1 MLLVVSCLSLAA
13 CDLLVSKEMQLIVDG
28 EVYQTINVT
37 NGYSELSSIQPKKDG
52 YKFEGWYLDE
62 TLTTPLTESN
72 VIQALIY
79 GKLYAKMSKEQTA
92 CQHTNAD
99 WQTTLEPT
107 CTQDGSKHK
116 VCPSCNEE
124 IQVEV
129 IPASGHAFGEWV
141 TDTEPTHALEGS
153 KHRVCTNC
161 SEQETETIAVI
172 PHTFGDWT
180 MAKAA
185 TCTEAGAMERACSCG
200 EKETSAIKPN
210 GHTEETLPAVDATCT
225 TTGLTEGT
233 KCSVCHT
240 TIVAQQVV
248 PAIDHNYVDGKC
260 TVCKLVDPAVCTHSA
275 GDWIE
280 DTPATC
286 TTEGSKHIE
295 CTLCKTVLQ
304 TETIPATGHNY
315 ASVVTPPT
323 CAEQGYTTHTCEC
336 GDSYVDTYVDAL
348 DHEWNDGEITTQP
361 TCTETGVKTYTC
373 TRTDC
378 GQTKTEVVDALD
390 HDKVNHSAQAE
401 TCTKIGWGAYVTCTR
416 CDYTTYKEIPATGHS
431 YTTSPSYAWSD
442 DHSACTAT
450 TPCDND
456 CGENKVVNATVSSS
470 TTPATCTEKGSTT
483 YTATFAEDG
492 YATQTHVV
500 EIDATGHNYVNKVCT
515 NCGETNVYSEGL
527 KYTLSSDETYYIVS
541 KGSCTDTDIVI
552 PSMYEGK
559 PVKAIP
565 SQGFANNGNL
575 LSITI
580 PYSITAIYS
589 QAFAGCDNLTTV
601 TFNEN
606 SQLTDIG
613 YEAFGLCTSLTSIT
627 IPSSVENIWQYVFFG
642 CNKLKSIDVDENNQH
657 YKSVDGNLYSK
668 DGKTL
673 IQYAAGKTNATFSVP
688 SDVTKIEGFCFYEC
702 INLTSVEFEADSQ
715 LTTIGDGAFSGC
727 INLQNITIPSNVT
740 SIGQTAFYGC
750 FSLTSITIPNSVTS
764 IGSSAFQF
772 CTSLTSITIPSGVT
786 SIGSKAFY
794 DCYSLVEV
802 CNKSSRT
809 ITAGSTANGYVG
821 YYAKHIITDEA
832 DSYLTTVGD
841 YIFYDDGTDVYLV
854 KYVGDDKELTLPN
867 SYDGK
872 DYAIYQYAFSY
883 YTDGKATKITIPS
896 SVTSI
901 GAYAFFACESLTSIT
916 IPEGIT
922 SIDESTFNGCLN
934 LTDIIISSSVTSIG
948 KNAFYWCTSLENI
961 TIPNSVTS
969 IGEYAFY
976 QCTNLTTVTFE
987 EGSKLESLGSY
998 AFIECASL
1006 TSITIPNS
1014 VTSIGSSAFQDCDSL
1029 ISITIPSSVTSIGAK
1044 AFSGCDSLESITI
1057 PNSVTSI
1064 GSSAFQF
1071 CTSLTSIT
1079 IPSGVTSIGSK
1090 AFYDCYSLVEVCNK
1104 SSRTITAGS
1113 TANGYVGYY
1122 AKHIITDEADSYLTT
1137 VGDYIFYDDGTEIYL
1152 VKYVGDD
1159 TELTLPDTYDGK
1171 DYAIYTHAFSYNDK
1185 ITSVKIPSHVTSI
1198 PAYAFA
1204 YCNSL
1209 TSVTFEE
1216 GSQCTSICQ
1225 YAFRSCN
1232 SLTNITIPSSVTSIG
1247 SSAFQFCTSLTSI
1260 TIPSGV
1266 TSIGE
1271 DAFSDCGL
1279 TSVTFEEGCQLTSIG
1294 DYAFYGCDSLTT
1306 VTFEEGSNLE
1316 SIGEHMF
1323 YNCDS
1328 LESITIPSS
1337 VTSIGEYAFRDCD
1350 SLTSVTF
1357 EEGSQL
1363 TSMGYGV
1370 FYECTSLTEVHI
1382 SDIASWCSID
1392 FSNEEANPLYYAKH
1406 LYLNG
1411 EEITDLVI
1419 PESVTSI
1426 GAYAFLGCDS
1436 LTTVTFEEGSQLTSI
1451 GEYAFSGCT
1460 SIESITIPNSV
1471 TSIGFYA
1478 FSGCTSLESIT
1489 IPNSVTSIGACAFY
1503 SCTSL
1508 TSVTFEEGSQL
1519 TEIADGDFD
1528 YSDYSCYGVFSDC
1541 TSIESITIPNS
1552 VTSIGFYAFYNCDSL
1567 TSVTFEEGSQCTSIG
1582 KDAFKAC
1589 DSLTSI
1595 TIPSSVT
1602 WIGKDAFA
1610 YTAYYYNADN
1620 WQDEILYIGHCLIE
1634 AKVTIESCT
1643 IKDGT
1648 TVIAAYA
1655 FDYCTS
1661 LTEVHISDIA
1671 SWCSIDFSNEYAN
1684 PLYYAEHLYLNG
1696 EEITDLVIPESV
1708 TSIGD
1713 YAFQDCDS
1721 LTSVTFEEGSQCT
1734 SIGEDAFQDCDSL
1747 ISITIP
1753 SSVTSIG
1760 ANAFSGC
1767 DSLESITLPFVGAT
1781 LDGTEDTH
1789 FGYIFGASSYSYNDN
1804 YVPSSLK
1811 TVVITGGTSIG
1822 EYAFRDC
1829 GSLISITIPSSVTSI
1844 GSWAFYECYSLVE
1857 VCNKSSLDITK
1868 YVSAKHIITDES
1880 DTAIKYEED
1889 YIFFDNGTD
1898 VYLVKYVGYDT
1909 ELILPNTYNGKEYA
1923 INQYAFYDND
1933 KITSIT
1939 IPSSVT
1945 SIGNYAFAYCNSL
1958 TSVTFEEGSQCTSIG
1973 NYTFWNCTKLDY
1985 YEYDNAYYLGN
1996 ENNNFVVLV
2005 EAKSKDITSCIINE
2019 NTKVIMFSAFY
2030 NCDGLTS
2037 IVIPSS
2043 VTSIDNYAF
2052 AYCDSL
2058 TSVTFEEGS
2067 KLESIGY
2074 SAFSGC
2080 KGLTSITIPASVTS
2094 IGNAVFSGCD
2104 NLTTVI
2110 FEDNSQLTS
2119 IGEDAFYNCDSL
2131 TSITIPS
2138 SVTWIGEDAFYN
2150 CDSLTSITIPSG
2162 VTWIGEDAFY
2172 SCEALEEIRFNATAM
2187 DDLNYSPFTGAGEN
2201 GIKVVVGANVTK
2213 IPEYLFRGSL
2223 APSSK
2228 ITSVEFEEGSICQS
2242 IGKYAFYNCDNL
2254 TDITIPASV
2263 TSIGEWAF
2271 YACYSLDN
2279 LYISDLASWFNISFG
2294 DEDENPLYAN
2304 PLYYAEHLYL
2314 NGEEV
2319 TELVIPEGVTS
2330 IGDYAFYNDT
2340 SFTSITIPASVTSIG
2355 DYAFYSCDSLAS
2367 IDVDSNNSNY
2377 KSVDGNLYSKDGK
2390 TLIQY
2395 AIGKTDT
2402 TFAIPEGVA
2411 SIGDYAFYDCISLIR
2426 ITIPSSVT
2434 SIGSNAFANC
2444 YSLMEV
2450 CNESSLSITAGS
2462 KDHGSVGYYAKRIIT
2477 DDADTFL
2484 TNVDDYI
2491 FYDDGT
2497 EVYLVKYVGT
2507 DTKVTLSN
2515 YNDKNY
2521 AINDGAFRNN
2531 YEITSITI
2539 PEGVT
2544 SIGNSAFSGC
2554 GNLTTVIFEDNSQLT
2569 SIGNSAFYNC
2579 DNLTDITIP
2588 ASVTSIGNA
2597 VFSGCDNLTTVIF
2610 EDNSQL
2616 TSIGNSAFLNC
2627 SSLTSIT
2634 IQVGVKSIGN
2644 FAFDGCSSL
2653 TTIYYT
2659 GTQEQWNTITIGS
2672 YNSPLTNATRY
2683 YYSDCIHENGSNQWK
2698 YDSDGNISTELT
2710 IGEWIVDVEP
2720 TCTTT
2725 GSKHAI
2731 CSVCGETVT
2740 LEIPALGHSA
2750 GTDGTCAVC
2759 GEALYTITNDATN
2772 AFVETDGVLQST
2784 NKAHSSSS
2792 SYVITANTTI
2802 TITFEYNVSSE
2813 SGYDKFYILH
2823 NSTQLVTKSGTSNSY
2838 TSYTITLA
2846 AGDTLTFKYTKDSS
2860 ASKGDDCCYIKN
2872 LTITTV
2878 N

>member
-1 MLLVVSCLSLAA
+1 M
-13 CDLLVSKEMQLIVDG
+13 
-28 EVYQTINVT
+28 
-37 NGYSELSSIQPKKDG
+37 
-52 YKFEGWYLDE
+52 
-62 TLTTPLTESN
+62 
-72 VIQALIY
+72 
-79 GKLYAKMSKEQTA
+79 
-92 CQHTNAD
+92 
-99 WQTTLEPT
+99 
-107 CTQDGSKHK
+107 
-116 VCPSCNEE
+116 
-124 IQVEV
+124 
-129 IPASGHAFGEWV
+129 
-141 TDTEPTHALEGS
+141 
-153 KHRVCTNC
+153 
-161 SEQETETIAVI
+161 
-172 PHTFGDWT
+172 
-180 MAKAA
+180 
-185 TCTEAGAMERACSCG
+185 
-200 EKETSAIKPN
+200 
-210 GHTEETLPAVDATCT
+210 
-225 TTGLTEGT
+225 
-233 KCSVCHT
+233 
-240 TIVAQQVV
+240 
-248 PAIDHNYVDGKC
+248 
-260 TVCKLVDPAVCTHSA
+260 
-275 GDWIE
+275 
-280 DTPATC
+280 
-286 TTEGSKHIE
+286 
-295 CTLCKTVLQ
+295 
-304 TETIPATGHNY
+304 
-315 ASVVTPPT
+315 
-323 CAEQGYTTHTCEC
+323 
-336 GDSYVDTYVDAL
+336 
-348 DHEWNDGEITTQP
+348 
-361 TCTETGVKTYTC
+361 
-373 TRTDC
+373 
-378 GQTKTEVVDALD
+378 
-390 HDKVNHSAQAE
+390 
-401 TCTKIGWGAYVTCTR
+401 
-416 CDYTTYKEIPATGHS
+416 
-431 YTTSPSYAWSD
+431 
-442 DHSACTAT
+442 
-450 TPCDND
+450 
-456 CGENKVVNATVSSS
+456 
-470 TTPATCTEKGSTT
+470 
-483 YTATFAEDG
+483 
-492 YATQTHVV
+492 
-500 EIDATGHNYVNKVCT
+500 
-515 NCGETNVYSEGL
+515 
-527 KYTLSSDETYYIVS
+527 
-541 KGSCTDTDIVI
+541 
-552 PSMYEGK
+552 
-559 PVKAIP
+559 
-565 SQGFANNGNL
+565 
-575 LSITI
+575 
-580 PYSITAIYS
+580 
-589 QAFAGCDNLTTV
+589 
-601 TFNEN
+601 
-606 SQLTDIG
+606 
-613 YEAFGLCTSLTSIT
+613 
-627 IPSSVENIWQYVFFG
+627 
-642 CNKLKSIDVDENNQH
+642 
-657 YKSVDGNLYSK
+657 
-668 DGKTL
+668 
-673 IQYAAGKTNATFSVP
+673 
-688 SDVTKIEGFCFYEC
+688 
-702 INLTSVEFEADSQ
+702 
-715 LTTIGDGAFSGC
+715 
-727 INLQNITIPSNVT
+727 
-740 SIGQTAFYGC
+740 
-750 FSLTSITIPNSVTS
+750 
-764 IGSSAFQF
+764 
-772 CTSLTSITIPSGVT
+772 
-786 SIGSKAFY
+786 
-794 DCYSLVEV
+794 EV
-802 CNKSSRT
+802 CNKSSLT
-809 ITAGSTANGYVG
+809 ITAESTANGYVG

-832 DSYLTTVGD
+832 DSFLVNVDD

-883 YTDGKATKITIPS
+883 
-896 SVTSI
+896 
-901 GAYAFFACESLTSIT
+901 
-916 IPEGIT
+916 
-922 SIDESTFNGCLN
+922 
-934 LTDIIISSSVTSIG
+934 
-948 KNAFYWCTSLENI
+948 
-961 TIPNSVTS
+961 
-969 IGEYAFY
+969 
-976 QCTNLTTVTFE
+976 
-987 EGSKLESLGSY
+987 
-998 AFIECASL
+998 
-1006 TSITIPNS
+1006 
-1014 VTSIGSSAFQDCDSL
+1014 
-1029 ISITIPSSVTSIGAK
+1029 
-1044 AFSGCDSLESITI
+1044 
-1057 PNSVTSI
+1057 
-1064 GSSAFQF
+1064 
-1071 CTSLTSIT
+1071 
-1079 IPSGVTSIGSK
+1079 
-1090 AFYDCYSLVEVCNK
+1090 
-1104 SSRTITAGS
+1104 
-1113 TANGYVGYY
+1113 
-1122 AKHIITDEADSYLTT
+1122 
-1137 VGDYIFYDDGTEIYL
+1137 
-1152 VKYVGDD
+1152 
-1159 TELTLPDTYDGK
+1159 
-1171 DYAIYTHAFSYNDK
+1171 NDK
-1185 ITSVKIPSHVTSI
+1185 ITCVKIPSHVTSI
-1198 PAYAFA
+1198 PAYAF
-1204 YCNSL
+1204 YICTSL
-1209 TSVTFEE
+1209 TSITIPSSVTSIGNYAFLGCDSLTTVTFEE
-1216 GSQCTSICQ
+1216 DSQCTSIGQ
-1225 YAFRSCN
+1225 YAFRYCD

-1247 SSAFQFCTSLTSI
+1247 SSAFQYCGSLTSI
-1260 TIPSGV
+1260 TIPSSV
-1266 TSIGE
+1266 TSIGD

-1294 DYAFYGCDSLTT
+1294 DYAFSGCDSLTS

-1337 VTSIGEYAFRDCD
+1337 VTSIGDHAFQDCD

-1357 EEGSQL
+1357 EKGSQL
-1363 TSMGYGV
+1363 TSMGSGV

-1382 SDIASWCSID
+1382 SDIASWCNINFGSYD
-1392 FSNEEANPLYYAKH
+1392 ANPLYYAKH
-1406 LYLNG
+1406 LYLDG
-1411 EEITDLVI
+1411 EEVTELVI
-1419 PESVTSI
+1419 PEGVTSI
-1426 GAYAFLGCDS
+1426 GEYAFCQCTS

-1451 GEYAFSGCT
+1451 GEDAFWYCT
-1460 SIESITIPNSV
+1460 SLKSITIPS
-1471 TSIGFYA
+1471 
-1478 FSGCTSLESIT
+1478 
-1489 IPNSVTSIGACAFY
+1489 SVTSIGACAFY

-1541 TSIESITIPNS
+1541 TSLTSITIPSS
-1552 VTSIGFYAFYNCDSL
+1552 VTSIGNYAFYNCDSL
-1567 TSVTFEEGSQCTSIG
+1567 TSVTFEEDSQCTSIG
-1582 KDAFKAC
+1582 KNAFQDC
-1589 DSLTSI
+1589 DSLISI

-1602 WIGKDAFA
+1602 WIGEDAFA

-1620 WQDEILYIGHCLIE
+1620 WQDGILYIGHCLIE
-1634 AKVTIESCT
+1634 AKDTIESCT

-1648 TVIAAYA
+1648 TVIAGYA
-1655 FDYCTS
+1655 FDYGDLTS
-1661 LTEVHISDIA
+1661 ITIPSSVTRIGNNAFFGCSLSEVHISDIA
-1671 SWCSIDFSNEYAN
+1671 SWCSIDFSSEYAN

-1696 EEITDLVIPESV
+1696 EEITNLVIPESV

-1713 YAFQDCDS
+1713 HAFQDCDS

-1734 SIGEDAFQDCDSL
+1734 SIGKNAFCDCISL
-1747 ISITIP
+1747 TSIIIP

-1760 ANAFSGC
+1760 ANAFNLC
-1767 DSLESITLPFVGAT
+1767 TSLESITLPFVGAT
-1781 LDGTEDTH
+1781 LNGTENTH
-1789 FGYIFGASSYSYNDN
+1789 FGYVFGGRSEYSKDN

-1822 EYAFRDC
+1822 EYAFQDC
-1829 GSLISITIPSSVTSI
+1829 DSLISITIPSSVTSI
-1844 GSWAFYECYSLVE
+1844 GSWAFYKCYSLVE

-1889 YIFFDNGTD
+1889 YIFLDNGTD

-1958 TSVTFEEGSQCTSIG
+1958 TSVTFEEGSQLTSIG
-1973 NYTFWNCTKLDY
+1973 VDAFWYCTKLDY

-2019 NTKVIMFSAFY
+2019 NTKVIMFSAFR

-2052 AYCDSL
+2052 RGCTGL
-2058 TSVTFEEGS
+2058 TSITIPSSVTRIGNYAFSGCINLTNVIFEEGS
-2067 KLESIGY
+2067 KLESIGGD
-2074 SAFSGC
+2074 AFNSC
-2080 KGLTSITIPASVTS
+2080 ESLTSITIPASVTS
-2094 IGNAVFSGCD
+2094 IGGSAFTGCG
-2104 NLTTVI
+2104 NITTVI

-2119 IGEDAFYNCDSL
+2119 IGDDAFYNCTSL
-2131 TSITIPS
+2131 TSITIPA
-2138 SVTWIGEDAFYN
+2138 SVIYIGD
-2150 CDSLTSITIPSG
+2150 
-2162 VTWIGEDAFY
+2162 DAFY
-2172 SCEALEEIRFNATAM
+2172 SCKALEEIRFNATAM

-2242 IGKYAFYNCDNL
+2242 IGKYAFYYCDNL

-2271 YACYSLDN
+2271 YSCYSLDN

-2294 DEDENPLYAN
+2294 DEDANPLYAN

-2340 SFTSITIPASVTSIG
+2340 SFTSITIPASVTNIG

-2653 TTIYYT
+2653 VDVYYT
-2659 GTQEQWNTITIGS
+2659 GTAEDWSNISIGS
-2672 YNSPLTNATRY
+2672 YNTRLTSATRY
-2683 YYSDCIHENGSNQWK
+2683 YYSETEPALNQEGTA
-2698 YDSDGNISTELT
+2698 YDGNY
-2710 IGEWIVDVEP
+2710 WHYD
-2720 TCTTT
+2720 
-2725 GSKHAI
+2725 
-2731 CSVCGETVT
+2731 
-2740 LEIPALGHSA
+2740 
-2750 GTDGTCAVC
+2750 TDGITPIIWA
-2759 GEALYTITNDATN
+2759 YTTP
-2772 AFVETDGVLQST
+2772 E
-2784 NKAHSSSS
+2784 
-2792 SYVITANTTI
+2792 
-2802 TITFEYNVSSE
+2802 E
-2813 SGYDKFYILH
+2813 
-2823 NSTQLVTKSGTSNSY
+2823 
-2838 TSYTITLA
+2838 
-2846 AGDTLTFKYTKDSS
+2846 
-2860 ASKGDDCCYIKN
+2860 
-2872 LTITTV
+2872 
-2878 N
+2878 